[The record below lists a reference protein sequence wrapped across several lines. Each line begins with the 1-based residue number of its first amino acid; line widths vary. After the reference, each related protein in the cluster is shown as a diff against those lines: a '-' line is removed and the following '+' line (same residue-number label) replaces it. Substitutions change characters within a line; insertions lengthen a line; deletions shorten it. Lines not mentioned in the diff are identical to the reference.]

1 MKLTTVISRIA
12 LSGGRNGRWGIT
24 LLIAL
29 LMMAAQTAWAAS
41 TRQFPTTS
49 GGSGT
54 SGDPYKI
61 TSIADLNKLA

>member
-29 LMMAAQTAWAAS
+29 LMMAAQTAWAANVS
-41 TRQFPTTS
+41 FPTTS

-54 SGDPYKI
+54 SDNPYKI
-61 TSIADLNKLA
+61 TSIDDLNKLA